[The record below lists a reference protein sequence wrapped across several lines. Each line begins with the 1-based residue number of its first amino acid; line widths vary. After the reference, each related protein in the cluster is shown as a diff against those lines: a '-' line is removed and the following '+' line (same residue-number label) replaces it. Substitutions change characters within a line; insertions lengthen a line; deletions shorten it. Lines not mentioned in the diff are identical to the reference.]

1 MHITS
6 LPNILKMKKYNL
18 LVPLAG
24 RGQRFVDEGFVVPK
38 YMITAHDKHLI
49 DWALSSIDTSECNL
63 IFCLRQ
69 DHISNFGVDE
79 IFYKKFGKDIKIVVI
94 DKITD
99 GSVSTCLLAKEHIN
113 NELPLYIYTVDVHF
127 KPTFVPSEMNGDGNV
142 LTFKSNNPAYS
153 YVKTNDKGIA
163 LLTAEKEVVSSN
175 ACVGVYGFKSG
186 EVFVRYAE
194 EMISKNIRTRN
205 EFYITPLYNLMIA
218 DGLQITIEEVS
229 DMFIMGTPEEYK
241 FFITRVLNYF
251 GKGAVALVSD
261 HSGFD
266 LKEECK
272 AILDRYNIKWIDLGC
287 FTKKDCDQ
295 FDYVS
300 QAIQFIKNSTCTHG
314 IGFCCTG
321 QAVNIA
327 ANKTDGIRSALI
339 YDDYAAEY
347 AVKHNCCNFFAIPA
361 RVTSAD
367 ILEEYINTWITTR
380 FEGGRHCA
388 RIQKIESSY
397 GHL

>member
-1 MHITS
+1 
-6 LPNILKMKKYNL
+6 MKKYNL

-24 RGQRFVDEGFVVPK
+24 RGQRFVDEGYVVPK
-38 YMITAHDKHLI
+38 YMITAHDRHLI
-49 DWALSSIDTSECNL
+49 DWALGSINTDECNL

-79 IFYKKFGKDIKIVVI
+79 IFRKKFGNDIKIVVI

-99 GSVSTCLLAKEHIN
+99 GSVSTCLLAKEYIN
-113 NELPLYIYTVDVHF
+113 NDLPLYIYTVDVHF
-127 KPTFVPSEMNGDGNV
+127 KPIFVPSEMKSDGHV

-153 YVKTNDKGIA
+153 YVKTDENGIG

-175 ACVGVYGFKSG
+175 ACVGVYGFKTG
-186 EVFVRYAE
+186 RMFVQYAE
-194 EMISKNIRTRN
+194 IMIARNLRTRN
-205 EFYITPLYNLMIA
+205 EFYITPLYNLMIS
-218 DGLQITIEEVS
+218 DGLKVTIEEVS

-241 FFITRVLNYF
+241 FFTTRVLNYF
-251 GKGAVALVSD
+251 GKGFVALVSD
-261 HSGFD
+261 HSGYE

-272 AILDRYNIKWIDLGC
+272 VILDRYNIKYIDLGC

-300 QAIQFIKNSTCTHG
+300 QAIQFIKNGTCTHG

-321 QAVNIA
+321 QAVNTA
-327 ANKTDGIRSALI
+327 ANKSDGIRSALI

-347 AVKHNCCNFFAIPA
+347 AVKHNCSNFFAIPS
-361 RVTSAD
+361 RITSTD
-367 ILEEYINTWITTR
+367 ILEEYINIWITTR

-388 RIQKIESSY
+388 RIQKIENSY
-397 GHL
+397 GRL

>member
-1 MHITS
+1 
-6 LPNILKMKKYNL
+6 MKKYNL

-38 YMITAHDKHLI
+38 YMITAHDRHLI
-49 DWALSSIDTSECNL
+49 DWALSSIKTDECNL

-79 IFYKKFGKDIKIVVI
+79 IFRKKFGNDIKIVVI

-113 NELPLYIYTVDVHF
+113 NDLPLYIYTVDVHF
-127 KPTFVPSEMNGDGNV
+127 KPIFVPSEMKGGGSI

-153 YVKTNDKGIA
+153 YVKTDSNGEA
-163 LLTAEKEVVSSN
+163 LLTAEKEVVSNN
-175 ACVGVYGFKSG
+175 ACVGVYGFKTG
-186 EVFVRYAE
+186 KLFVQYAE
-194 EMISKNIRTRN
+194 NMITRNLRTRN

-218 DGLQITIEEVS
+218 DGFKITIEEVT

-241 FFITRVLNYF
+241 FFTTRVLNHF
-251 GKGAVALVSD
+251 GRGPVALVSD
-261 HSGFD
+261 HSGYD
-266 LKEECK
+266 LKEACK
-272 AILDRYNIKWIDLGC
+272 PILDRYSIKWVDLGC

-300 QAIQFIKNSTCTHG
+300 QAIQFIKNGTCTHG

-347 AVKHNCCNFFAIPA
+347 AVKHNCANFFSIPA
-361 RVTSAD
+361 RVTTPD
-367 ILEEYINTWITTR
+367 LLEEYINFWVNTR
-380 FEGGRHCA
+380 FEGGRHCS

-397 GHL
+397 GRL

>member
-1 MHITS
+1 
-6 LPNILKMKKYNL
+6 MKKYNL

-24 RGQRFVDEGFVVPK
+24 RGQRFVDEGYVVPK
-38 YMITAHDKHLI
+38 YMITAHDRHLI
-49 DWALSSIDTSECNL
+49 DWALGSINTDECNL

-79 IFYKKFGKDIKIVVI
+79 IFRKKFGNDIKIVVI

-99 GSVSTCLLAKEHIN
+99 GSVSTCLLAKEYIN
-113 NELPLYIYTVDVHF
+113 NDLPLYIYTVDVHF
-127 KPTFVPSEMNGDGNV
+127 KPIFVPSEMKRDGHV

-153 YVKTNDKGIA
+153 YVKTDENGIG

-175 ACVGVYGFKSG
+175 ACVGVYGFKTG
-186 EVFVRYAE
+186 RMFVQYAE
-194 EMISKNIRTRN
+194 IMIARNLRTRH
-205 EFYITPLYNLMIA
+205 EFYITPLYNLMIS
-218 DGLQITIEEVS
+218 DGLKVTIEEVS

-241 FFITRVLNYF
+241 FFTTRVLNYF
-251 GKGAVALVSD
+251 GKGFVALVSD
-261 HSGFD
+261 HSGYE

-272 AILDRYNIKWIDLGC
+272 VILDRYNIKYIDLGC

-300 QAIQFIKNSTCTHG
+300 QAIQFIKNGTCTHG

-321 QAVNIA
+321 QAVNTA
-327 ANKTDGIRSALI
+327 ANKSDGIRSALI

-347 AVKHNCCNFFAIPA
+347 AVKHNCSNFFAIPS
-361 RVTSAD
+361 RITSTD
-367 ILEEYINTWITTR
+367 ILEEYINIWITTH

-388 RIQKIESSY
+388 RIQKIENSY
-397 GHL
+397 GRL

>member
-1 MHITS
+1 
-6 LPNILKMKKYNL
+6 MKKYNL

-38 YMITAHDKHLI
+38 YMITAYDKHLI

-69 DHISNFGVDE
+69 DHINNFGVDE
-79 IFYKKFGKDIKIVVI
+79 IFRKKFGNDIKIVVI
-94 DKITD
+94 DRITD
-99 GSVSTCLLAKEHIN
+99 GSVSTCLLAKEYID

-127 KPTFVPSEMNGDGNV
+127 GPKFKPAEMVNDGLI

-153 YVKTNDKGIA
+153 YVKLNEEGYA

-186 EVFVRYAE
+186 SKFIEYAE
-194 EMISKNIRTRN
+194 SMIMHNMRTRN
-205 EFYITPLYNLMIA
+205 EFYITPMYNLMIE
-218 DGLQITIEEVS
+218 DGLKISIKEV
-229 DMFIMGTPEEYK
+229 DEMYIMGTPEEYK
-241 FFITRVLNYF
+241 FFTTRVLNQF
-251 GKGAVALVSD
+251 GKGKVALASD
-261 HSGFD
+261 HSGYE
-266 LKEECK
+266 LKEQCK
-272 AILDRYNIKWIDLGC
+272 KILERHGVEYVDLGC

-295 FDYVS
+295 FDYIS
-300 QAIQFIKNSTCTHG
+300 QAVQFIKNGTCTHG

-339 YDDYAAEY
+339 YDAYSAEY
-347 AVKHNCCNFFAIPA
+347 SIKHNCCNFFAIPA
-361 RVTSAD
+361 RITTPE
-367 ILEEYINTWITTR
+367 ILGTYIYTFLNTR

-388 RIQKIESSY
+388 RIQKIEDSY
-397 GHL
+397 GRL

>member
-1 MHITS
+1 
-6 LPNILKMKKYNL
+6 MKKYNL

-24 RGQRFVDEGFVVPK
+24 RGQRFVDEGYVVPK
-38 YMITAHDKHLI
+38 YMITAHDRHLI
-49 DWALSSIDTSECNL
+49 DWALGSINTDECNL

-79 IFYKKFGKDIKIVVI
+79 IFRKKFGNDIKIVVI

-99 GSVSTCLLAKEHIN
+99 GSVSTCLLAKEYIN
-113 NELPLYIYTVDVHF
+113 NDLPLYIYTVDVHF
-127 KPTFVPSEMNGDGNV
+127 KPIFVPSEMKSDGHV

-153 YVKTNDKGIA
+153 YVKTDENGIG

-175 ACVGVYGFKSG
+175 ACVGVYGFKTG
-186 EVFVRYAE
+186 RMFVQYAE
-194 EMISKNIRTRN
+194 IMIARNLRTRN
-205 EFYITPLYNLMIA
+205 EFYITPLYNLMIS
-218 DGLQITIEEVS
+218 DGLKVTIEEVS

-241 FFITRVLNYF
+241 FFTTRVLNYF
-251 GKGAVALVSD
+251 GKGFVALVSD
-261 HSGFD
+261 HSGYE

-272 AILDRYNIKWIDLGC
+272 VILDRYNIKYIDLGC

-295 FDYVS
+295 FDHVS
-300 QAIQFIKNSTCTHG
+300 QAIQFIKNGTCTHG

-321 QAVNIA
+321 QAVNTA
-327 ANKTDGIRSALI
+327 ANKSDGIRSALI

-347 AVKHNCCNFFAIPA
+347 AVKHNCSNFFAIPS
-361 RVTSAD
+361 RITSTD
-367 ILEEYINTWITTR
+367 ILEEYINIWITTR

-388 RIQKIESSY
+388 RIQKIENSY
-397 GHL
+397 GRL

>member
-1 MHITS
+1 
-6 LPNILKMKKYNL
+6 MKKYNL

-24 RGQRFVDEGFVVPK
+24 RGQRFVDEGYVVPK
-38 YMITAHDKHLI
+38 YMITARDKHLI
-49 DWALSSIDTSECNL
+49 DWALSSINTDECNL

-79 IFYKKFGKDIKIVVI
+79 IFRKKFGNDIKIVVI

-127 KPTFVPSEMNGDGNV
+127 QPIFVPSEMKSDGHV

-153 YVKTNDKGIA
+153 YVKTGDDGYG
-163 LLTAEKEVVSSN
+163 LLTAEKEVVSNN
-175 ACVGVYGFKSG
+175 ACVGVYGFKTG
-186 EVFVRYAE
+186 RMFVQYAE
-194 EMISKNIRTRN
+194 IMIARNLRTRN

-218 DGLQITIEEVS
+218 DGLKVTIEEVS

-241 FFITRVLNYF
+241 FFTTRVLNYF
-251 GKGAVALVSD
+251 GRGFVALVSD
-261 HSGFD
+261 HSGYE

-272 AILDRYNIKWIDLGC
+272 VILDRYQIKWIDLGC

-300 QAIQFIKNSTCTHG
+300 QAIQFIKNGTCTHG

-321 QAVNIA
+321 QAVNVA

-347 AVKHNCCNFFAIPA
+347 AVKHNCANFFAVPA
-361 RVTSAD
+361 RITTPD
-367 ILEEYINTWITTR
+367 LLEEYINIWITTR

-388 RIQKIESSY
+388 RIQKIENSY
-397 GHL
+397 GRL

>member
-1 MHITS
+1 
-6 LPNILKMKKYNL
+6 MKKYNL

-24 RGQRFVDEGFVVPK
+24 RGQRFVDEGYVVPK
-38 YMITAHDKHLI
+38 YMITAHDRHLI
-49 DWALSSIDTSECNL
+49 DWALGSINTDECNL

-79 IFYKKFGKDIKIVVI
+79 IFRKKFGNDIKIVVI

-99 GSVSTCLLAKEHIN
+99 GSVSTCLLAKEYIN
-113 NELPLYIYTVDVHF
+113 NDLPLYIYTVDVHF
-127 KPTFVPSEMNGDGNV
+127 KPIFVPSEMKSDGHV

-153 YVKTNDKGIA
+153 YVKTDENGIG
-163 LLTAEKEVVSSN
+163 LLTAEKEVVSSS
-175 ACVGVYGFKSG
+175 ACVGVYGFKTG
-186 EVFVRYAE
+186 RMFVQYAE
-194 EMISKNIRTRN
+194 IMIARNLRTRN
-205 EFYITPLYNLMIA
+205 EFYITPLYNLMIS
-218 DGLQITIEEVS
+218 DGLKVTIEEVS

-241 FFITRVLNYF
+241 FFTTRVLNYF
-251 GKGAVALVSD
+251 GKGFVALVSD
-261 HSGFD
+261 HSGYE

-272 AILDRYNIKWIDLGC
+272 VILDRYNIKYIDLGC

-300 QAIQFIKNSTCTHG
+300 QAIQFIKNGTSTHG

-321 QAVNIA
+321 QAVNTA
-327 ANKTDGIRSALI
+327 ANKSDGIRSALI

-347 AVKHNCCNFFAIPA
+347 AVKHNCSNFFAIPS
-361 RVTSAD
+361 RITSTD
-367 ILEEYINTWITTR
+367 ILEEYINIWITTR

-388 RIQKIESSY
+388 RIQKIENSY
-397 GHL
+397 GRL

>member
-1 MHITS
+1 
-6 LPNILKMKKYNL
+6 MKKYNL

-24 RGQRFVDEGFVVPK
+24 RGQRFVDEGYVVPK
-38 YMITAHDKHLI
+38 YMITAHDRHLI
-49 DWALSSIDTSECNL
+49 DWALGSINTDECNL

-79 IFYKKFGKDIKIVVI
+79 IFRKKFGNDIKIVVI

-99 GSVSTCLLAKEHIN
+99 GSVSTCLLAKEYIN
-113 NELPLYIYTVDVHF
+113 NDLPLYIYTVDVHF
-127 KPTFVPSEMNGDGNV
+127 KPIFVPSEMKSDGHV

-153 YVKTNDKGIA
+153 YVKTDENGIG

-175 ACVGVYGFKSG
+175 ACVGVYGFKTG
-186 EVFVRYAE
+186 RMFVQYAE
-194 EMISKNIRTRN
+194 IMIARNLRTRN
-205 EFYITPLYNLMIA
+205 EFYITPLYNLMIS
-218 DGLQITIEEVS
+218 DGLKVTIEEVS

-241 FFITRVLNYF
+241 FFTTRVLNYF
-251 GKGAVALVSD
+251 GKGFVALVSD
-261 HSGFD
+261 HSGYE

-272 AILDRYNIKWIDLGC
+272 VILDRYNIKYIDLGC

-300 QAIQFIKNSTCTHG
+300 QAIQFIKNGTCTHG

-321 QAVNIA
+321 QAVNTA
-327 ANKTDGIRSALI
+327 ANKSDGIRSALI

-347 AVKHNCCNFFAIPA
+347 AVKHNCSNFFAIPS
-361 RVTSAD
+361 RITSTD
-367 ILEEYINTWITTR
+367 ILEEYINIWITTH

-388 RIQKIESSY
+388 RIQKIENSY
-397 GHL
+397 GRL

>member
-1 MHITS
+1 MSSH
-6 LPNILKMKKYNL
+6 NILKMKKYNL

-24 RGQRFVDEGFVVPK
+24 RGQRFVDEGYVVPK
-38 YMITAHDKHLI
+38 YMITARDKHLI
-49 DWALSSIDTSECNL
+49 DWALSSINTDECNL

-79 IFYKKFGKDIKIVVI
+79 IFRKKFGNDIKIVVI

-127 KPTFVPSEMNGDGNV
+127 QPIFVPSEMKSDGHV

-153 YVKTNDKGIA
+153 YVKTGDDGYG
-163 LLTAEKEVVSSN
+163 LLTAEKEVVSNN
-175 ACVGVYGFKSG
+175 ACVGVYGFKTG
-186 EVFVRYAE
+186 RMFVQYAE
-194 EMISKNIRTRN
+194 IMIARNLRTRN

-218 DGLQITIEEVS
+218 DGLKVTIEEVS

-241 FFITRVLNYF
+241 FFTTRVLNYF
-251 GKGAVALVSD
+251 GRGFVALVSD
-261 HSGFD
+261 HSGYE

-272 AILDRYNIKWIDLGC
+272 VILDRYNIKWIDLGC

-300 QAIQFIKNSTCTHG
+300 QAIQFIKNGTCTHG

-321 QAVNIA
+321 QAVNVA
-327 ANKTDGIRSALI
+327 ANKTDGIRSALV

-347 AVKHNCCNFFAIPA
+347 AVKHNCANFFAVPA
-361 RVTSAD
+361 RITTPD
-367 ILEEYINTWITTR
+367 LLEEYINIWITTR

-388 RIQKIESSY
+388 RIQKIENSY
-397 GHL
+397 GRL